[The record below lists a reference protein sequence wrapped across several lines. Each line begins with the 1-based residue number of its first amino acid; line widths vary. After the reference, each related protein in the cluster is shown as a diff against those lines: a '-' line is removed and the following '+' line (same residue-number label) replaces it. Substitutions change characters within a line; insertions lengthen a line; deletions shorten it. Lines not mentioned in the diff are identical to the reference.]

1 MKFKCEIDMDNAAFA
16 HDPHAELSK
25 IIKQISKQVNDFEC
39 KKRTKTIWD
48 INGNNIGSWTI
59 KTADQEITLGC
70 ICDNRTIFFKYIQP
84 NLYKAIDIICGD
96 EVEGYIQF
104 CSISCMKKHPDYKG
118 DVEE

>member
-1 MKFKCEIDMDNAAFA
+1 M
-16 HDPHAELSK
+16 
-25 IIKQISKQVNDFEC
+25 
-39 KKRTKTIWD
+39 
-48 INGNNIGSWTI
+48 
-59 KTADQEITLGC
+59 TLGC
-70 ICDNRTIFFKYIQP
+70 ICDKRTIFFKQIQP

>member
-1 MKFKCEIDMDNAAFA
+1 M
-16 HDPHAELSK
+16 
-25 IIKQISKQVNDFEC
+25 
-39 KKRTKTIWD
+39 
-48 INGNNIGSWTI
+48 
-59 KTADQEITLGC
+59 TLGC

-104 CSISCMKKHPDYKG
+104 CSISSMKKHPDYKG